1 MKAIR
6 NLTVFFTLFMLGAAL
21 LFFSVSRKYTYTK
34 RDIVFYNDQ
43 LYKAEEDFLQGMPE
57 EGLEAR
63 YGCYIIMSKELDDPE
78 LAELY
83 SAYAFVLD
91 FAPGGEYIGKI
102 AWKDEFNRFE
112 RTKAD
117 FLKASMILWGIV
129 LGGGYMLLFL
139 IWLLYARPL
148 HQLEN
153 FSREIAKGNLDIRLP
168 RHRVNIFGSFTEA
181 FDIMREELKTARAR
195 EIEAEIARKE
205 LVASLSHDI
214 KTPLSVIKAT
224 TEVLDLKLEGM
235 KEVQTA
241 EETDKRAKDAL
252 ELTAVIA
259 SKADTIGSLM
269 TEMMHANMEELEL
282 IEVRAEEEN
291 STEIEEFIRKLDGY
305 GRITIEDH
313 IPPCLVLMDRLR
325 MEQVIDNVIGNSHK
339 YAGTEIKVSFE
350 QMNNI
355 LMADGKEGSF
365 ICIRISDSGP
375 GVSED
380 DLPLIAEKYYRGSNA
395 RENNGFGL
403 GLYLV
408 KIYMNRM
415 GGGMEYYNDNGFT
428 VELMVKKV

>member
-6 NLTVFFTLFMLGAAL
+6 DLAVFFTLFMLAAAL
-21 LFFSVSRKYTYTK
+21 IFIGVSRKYTYTK

-43 LYKAEEDFLQGMPE
+43 LYKAEEDFLKGMPE
-57 EGLEAR
+57 EGLETK
-63 YGCYIIMSKELDDPE
+63 YGCFIIMSKRLDDPE

-91 FAPGGEYIGKI
+91 FAPGGEYLGKI
-102 AWKDEFNRFE
+102 AWKDELNRFDQ
-112 RTKAD
+112 TKSD
-117 FLKASMILWGIV
+117 FLKASMMLWAGV
-129 LGGGYMLLFL
+129 LISGYLLLLL
-139 IWLLYARPL
+139 IYYLYVKPL
-148 HQLEN
+148 RELDD
-153 FSREIAKGNLDIRLP
+153 FSREIAKGNLDVKLP
-168 RHRVNIFGSFTEA
+168 MHRVNLFGSFTEA
-181 FDIMREELKTARAR
+181 FDIMREELKAARKR
-195 EIEAEIARKE
+195 EIETEIARKE

-224 TEVLDLKLEGM
+224 GEVLDLKLGSM
-235 KEVQTA
+235 KAAGTPEDVQKGA
-241 EETDKRAKDAL
+241 DEAMG
-252 ELTAVIA
+252 LTKVIA

-269 TEMMHANMEELEL
+269 TEMMHANMEDLEL
-282 IEVRAEEEN
+282 VEVRAEEEN

-305 GRITIEDH
+305 GKITIEDH

-325 MEQVIDNVIGNSHK
+325 MEQVIDNIIGNSHK
-339 YAGTEIKVSFE
+339 YAGTEIKVSFDR
-350 QMNNI
+350 MDDI

-395 RENNGFGL
+395 KENNGFGL

-408 KIYMNRM
+408 KRYMNLM

-428 VELMVKKV
+428 VELMVRKV